1 MSEFDDIIN
10 DFKATAYKPTTEEV
24 LESEIKRVD
33 GKVDTIEKELTEKID
48 ETLAI
53 VEEVKKKEGPAGYT
67 PKKGVDYEDGKDYVL
82 TPEDKEEIA
91 KTIVVPIV
99 EKVIIRET
107 PIVTENKFETIKEV
121 ALHETGEQTVE
132 KINSLPLEDE
142 YKIDASHIKNLPKS
156 DSQVGGGLSR
166 GVADRLY
173 APIGSSGGAT
183 AWGDIT
189 GNISN
194 QTDLQTALNAN
205 ESLAIA
211 YAVAL

>member
-1 MSEFDDIIN
+1 MDKVLK
-10 DFKATAYKPTTEEV
+10 DFMDKANAPTTEEV
-24 LESEIKRVD
+24 LANDIKVL
-33 GKVDTIEKELTEKID
+33 DTKINTVEKELSDKIE

-53 VEEVKKKEGPAGYT
+53 VEEVKKQEGPAGYT
-67 PKKGVDYEDGKDYVL
+67 PQKGVDYEDGKDYVL
-82 TPEDKEEIA
+82 TAEDKEEIA

-142 YKIDASHIKNLPKS
+142 YKIDASHIKNLPKPEGV
-156 DSQVGGGLSR
+156 VGGGLSR

-173 APIGSSGGAT
+173 APIGTSGGAS

-189 GNISN
+189 GTLSN
-194 QTDLQTALNAN
+194 QTDLQTELTRLHTL
-205 ESLAIA
+205 SIA
-211 YAVAL
+211 YSVAL